1 MAVSKQVTD
10 RDAFFDVLAKS
21 KLIPRTE
28 LANVRAGFDG
38 ETDVKA
44 ICRGLIR
51 DGKLT
56 QWQARQLLLGKHSL
70 CLGKYCMLD
79 LLGEEGL
86 GNTYLAEHRQMRRR
100 VVLKILG
107 RRHSKQH
114 DSIQQFLAEART
126 IASLDH
132 RNIIHIFDVDVD
144 DETSRHF
151 LVTEHF
157 KGSDL
162 RSLIRKQGSL
172 EPATAADYTRQAANG
187 LGHAHA
193 QGLVHGELSPAKL
206 LVDDNG
212 TIKISDI
219 GVATLSDDEQRS
231 RAEASANMNFTAP
244 EVLAGDDVD
253 PVAEVY
259 SLGALLFYMLTG
271 KKPPV
276 WVSDPNQQKKHPDR
290 NPGIILHLRPET
302 PLALVKLCRRMLAI
316 ERQNRFQCTAEVD
329 KALSDWLGV
338 SGGAVAAGGAE
349 AVSASPAPS
358 DSAEAAGGG
367 AFPGIV
373 NVGATSGGKTSGS
386 AASSDEAPARLA
398 SRTKRRRTQLPFIV
412 IVAAGGGALFLILT
426 LTLMLLLRGGDDQPQ
441 VAAAGA
447 EQPTFNARA
456 VADETDPD
464 DESLPAEDTT
474 AAGDTANDKALQ
486 DDTTQDSDPVQ
497 ENGAAAAGAV
507 RPNATEQALANAL
520 GIGEGAAVDDP
531 PQRSADNVAADTG
544 GEPDP
549 TDERNAKDPVA
560 QDPATFIPEEFVPE
574 GDNAPNGDGL
584 PNGDSLP
591 DGDSFPESNNGA
603 AGEGTDDENT
613 VPVGPRNPFADLA
626 KSVDLPDRPSDRA
639 GGGVQASEQRLG
651 SINITPET
659 PIYAAIEST
668 PAGTNGKGSFSVAR
682 GHNGLAERQWDIG
695 FATSAARGEGPHT
708 VAQLEL
714 VDQDLVFRW
723 TELAAQYP
731 DADYLRNCPLTI
743 QVGEQKQALRLRTP
757 ALEKPFL
764 VDLDRA
770 DVRTQVGIKWPP
782 QPESIKF
789 EITGLEGEFGV
800 HTLNPPQ
807 PVSAEKGSVSL
818 MLGEA
823 LDQPL
828 EFRLATTWRRKL
840 AFTVSAF
847 FKLDADQQ
855 IRPFTTASINQTR
868 NQIVAVMN
876 QLRGLSEQMIN
887 AREGIAEDQRG
898 DIDQRVDAVEG
909 QKRVAKQAFD
919 QTDALIVH
927 YENLNK
933 QGKIHYRVFFM
944 AGAQSVDLINTGY
957 SPADEEAEETEE
969 EEG

>member
-10 RDAFFDVLAKS
+10 RDTFFDVLAKS

-28 LANVRAGFDG
+28 FANVRTSFDG

-56 QWQARQLLLGKHSL
+56 QWQARQLLLGKHAL

-219 GVATLSDDEQRS
+219 GVATLSDDDQRS

-302 PLALVKLCRRMLAI
+302 PRALVKLCRRMLAI
-316 ERQNRFQCTAEVD
+316 ERQNRFQSTAEVD
-329 KALSDWLGV
+329 KALNDWLGV

-386 AASSDEAPARLA
+386 AASSNEAPARLA

-426 LTLMLLLRGGDDQPQ
+426 LTLMLLLRGGDDQPP
-441 VAAAGA
+441 VAAVGA
-447 EQPTFNARA
+447 EQPTSNARA

-464 DESLPAEDTT
+464 DESLPDEDTT
-474 AAGDTANDKALQ
+474 AAGDIANDKALQ

-497 ENGAAAAGAV
+497 ENGEAAAGAV

-520 GIGEGAAVDDP
+520 GIGEGAVVDDP
-531 PQRSADNVAADTG
+531 PQSSADNVAADTG

-549 TDERNAKDPVA
+549 TDERTAKDPVA

-584 PNGDSLP
+584 P
-591 DGDSFPESNNGA
+591 DGNSFPEGNNGA

-626 KSVDLPDRPSDRA
+626 KSVDLPDRTSGRA

-668 PAGTNGKGSFSVAR
+668 PAGTDGKGSFSVAR
-682 GHNGLAERQWDIG
+682 GNNGLAKRQWDIR
-695 FATSAARGEGPHT
+695 FATSADRGEGPHT
-708 VAQLEL
+708 VAQVEL

-723 TELAAQYP
+723 TELASQYP
-731 DADYLRNCPLTI
+731 DADYLRNCPLMI
-743 QVGEQKQALRLRTP
+743 QVGEEQQALRLRTA
-757 ALEKPFL
+757 ALENPFL
-764 VDLDRA
+764 IDLDRS
-770 DVRTQVGIKWPP
+770 DIRIQVGIKWPP
-782 QPESIKF
+782 QPESMKF
-789 EITGLEGEFGV
+789 EITGVEGEFGV
-800 HTLNPPQ
+800 HTLNPQ
-807 PVSAEKGSVSL
+807 QAVSAEKGSISL

-828 EFRLATTWRRKL
+828 EFRLATSWRRKL
-840 AFTVSAF
+840 AFTLSAF
-847 FKLDADQQ
+847 FKLDADQN
-855 IRPFTTASINQTR
+855 IRPFTTASVQQTR
-868 NQIVAVMN
+868 TQIVTAMN
-876 QLRGLSEQMIN
+876 QLRGLTEQMSS
-887 AREGIAEDQRG
+887 ARENIPEDQRG
-898 DIDQRVDAVEG
+898 DIDQRIGAVEN
-909 QKRVAKQAFD
+909 QKQVARQAFD
-919 QTDALIVH
+919 QTDALIIH

-944 AGAQSVDLINTGY
+944 AGAQSVELINTGHVPPPAPA
-957 SPADEEAEETEE
+957 PADE
-969 EEG
+969 